1 MLLFHDEMVSGGF
14 DLMSFS
20 HTACGARFTTSWR
33 IRNLLG
39 PSPPEWP
46 FNQFKVRDDRGHR
59 YRLDFRMVGPPE
71 STCDLRLY
79 PEPPRDI
86 RWLDVIAPGEAA
98 VRISL
103 EREAPGTPDGAG
115 PQVRET
121 GLSVAEHL
129 LNQIAERLLATAPRH
144 SDFWPGRAHGPLTNL
159 ASGLGETV
167 AALEAA
173 GALSPLSL
181 VPGRLAAL
189 CAGLRVSGHG
199 ITAPPAR
206 ELPEHWFSLLAHYQR
221 RKPDTVPAH
230 DGFAAVTAALPELDG
245 IRLVLLGL
253 HNGAGGTWLHARAAG
268 RLPDVQDGP
277 FGTDAS
283 FPLSVWIR
291 DSGGRWHAAPPAGWF
306 PDSGARWH
314 AAPPAGGE
322 RALTLRLVPPL
333 ARSTPWIEVLAGG
346 RSAEVRAKLPLRWGY
361 PP

>member
-129 LNQIAERLLATAPRH
+129 LNQIAERLLATAPRGGR
-144 SDFWPGRAHGPLTNL
+144 PGGGRGAPRGP
-159 ASGLGETV
+159 V
-167 AALEAA
+167 AAQP
-173 GALSPLSL
+173 GA
-181 VPGRLAAL
+181 R
-189 CAGLRVSGHG
+189 
-199 ITAPPAR
+199 PAR
-206 ELPEHWFSLLAHYQR
+206 RAVRGAARQR
-221 RKPDTVPAH
+221 ARDH
-230 DGFAAVTAALPELDG
+230 
-245 IRLVLLGL
+245 
-253 HNGAGGTWLHARAAG
+253 RAA
-268 RLPDVQDGP
+268 RP
-277 FGTDAS
+277 
-283 FPLSVWIR
+283 
-291 DSGGRWHAAPPAGWF
+291 
-306 PDSGARWH
+306 
-314 AAPPAGGE
+314 
-322 RALTLRLVPPL
+322 
-333 ARSTPWIEVLAGG
+333 
-346 RSAEVRAKLPLRWGY
+346 
-361 PP
+361 

>member
-46 FNQFKVRDDRGHR
+46 FNQFMARDDRGRR

-71 STCDLRLY
+71 STCDLSLH

-86 RWLDVIAPGEAA
+86 RWLDVTAPGEAA

-115 PQVRET
+115 PQVSET
-121 GLSVAEHL
+121 GLSAGEHL
-129 LNQIAERLLATAPRH
+129 LNQIAERLLAPRDRWRGQAP
-144 SDFWPGRAHGPLTNL
+144 GPLSNL
-159 ASGLGETV
+159 ATGPGETV
-167 AALEAA
+167 TALEAA
-173 GALSPLSL
+173 GALSPLSP

-189 CAGLRVSGHG
+189 CAGLRVNGHG
-199 ITAPPAR
+199 ITAPPAP
-206 ELPEHWFSLLAHYQR
+206 ELPEPWFSLLAHYQR

-230 DGFAAVTAALPELDG
+230 HGFAAVTAALPELDG

-253 HNGAGGTWLHARAAG
+253 HNGTGGTWLHAQAAG
-268 RLPDVQDGP
+268 WLPDVQDGP
-277 FGTDAS
+277 FGPDAS

-291 DSGGRWHAAPPAGWF
+291 DSGGRWHAAPPADWF

-314 AAPPAGGE
+314 AAPPGDGSE
-322 RALTLRLVPPL
+322 RALTLRLAPPL

>member
-1 MLLFHDEMVSGGF
+1 VV
-14 DLMSFS
+14 
-20 HTACGARFTTSWR
+20 
-33 IRNLLG
+33 
-39 PSPPEWP
+39 PP
-46 FNQFKVRDDRGHR
+46 
-59 YRLDFRMVGPPE
+59 
-71 STCDLRLY
+71 
-79 PEPPRDI
+79 
-86 RWLDVIAPGEAA
+86 
-98 VRISL
+98 
-103 EREAPGTPDGAG
+103 
-115 PQVRET
+115 
-121 GLSVAEHL
+121 
-129 LNQIAERLLATAPRH
+129 
-144 SDFWPGRAHGPLTNL
+144 
-159 ASGLGETV
+159 
-167 AALEAA
+167 

-253 HNGAGGTWLHARAAG
+253 YNGAGGTWLHARAAG